1 MCYARRHGTERPQV
15 EALVNMKMA
24 DGRVGIPSTFL
35 NSTTTNTAY
44 SAIEDDL
51 YRPECA
57 STVVAIGFLIP
68 ARGHQQSLGHSNSC
82 GSLTLLGWDRV
93 HPRPIVKLLYV
104 TPEGLAAEG
113 GRMHRVLSHLHRRG
127 LLERF
132 VVDEAHCVS
141 SLGHDFRCG
150 PFPRGVLVTRPRQ
163 NFRVRE
169 CRLWGMRETWSR
181 AFPLVDVLSNNA
193 CGVHA

>member
-1 MCYARRHGTERPQV
+1 VCCARRHGTERPQV

-57 STVVAIGFLIP
+57 STAYRV
-68 ARGHQQSLGHSNSC
+68 RGCRSLTRTPTVTNRCQQPTNSD
-82 GSLTLLGWDRV
+82 GSLTRLGWDRV

-104 TPEGLAAEG
+104 TPEGLAVEG
-113 GRMHRVLSHLHRRG
+113 GRMHQVLSHLHRRG

-141 SLGHDFRCG
+141 SWGHDFRCG
-150 PFPRGVLVTRPRQ
+150 TFPRVCSYHAPR
-163 NFRVRE
+163 R
-169 CRLWGMRETWSR
+169 T
-181 AFPLVDVLSNNA
+181 
-193 CGVHA
+193 